1 MLSKDFLSIG
11 VIGVNLSANVLF
23 YNVLTFPLLGFRSA
37 ANYQDFYSYIHNIQC
52 KHVIVTDR
60 GTSDL
65 MAPTKPHAVPPSELK
80 LILDGS
86 SFVPYYEQIVEQV
99 RAMVKRSQLRE
110 GDIFCSEG
118 EVARFLRIS
127 KMPVRQAFQ
136 KLRSEGLLTIEK
148 GKRPTIGSGRMPW
161 DFQQLRGF
169 SEEMRRRGLTPSA
182 KTLDLQVEDASPEVA
197 LALRLSPGDKIY
209 RLKRLRY
216 VNGGPVAVVTSHLP
230 ARFFQGFEQHNLENR
245 SLYSVFESVYN
256 RKLQWAEEVF
266 GAVTADEE
274 VAPILET
281 TVGSPLLIVRETTYD
296 VQRVPI
302 EYSIS
307 LLRGDRYTA

>member
-1 MLSKDFLSIG
+1 MLSWLILTVDEMRSIR
-11 VIGVNLSANVLF
+11 LQA
-23 YNVLTFPLLGFRSA
+23 T
-37 ANYQDFYSYIHNIQC
+37 H
-52 KHVIVTDR
+52 
-60 GTSDL
+60 
-65 MAPTKPHAVPPSELK
+65 PSELN

-99 RAMVKRSQLRE
+99 RSLVKRGQLRE
-110 GDIFCSEG
+110 GDTFCSEG

-169 SEEMRRRGLTPSA
+169 SEEMKRRGLTPSA
-182 KTLDLQVEDASPEVA
+182 KTLDLEVVDAPPEVT
-197 LALRLSPGDKIY
+197 LALRLSSADKVY

-216 VNGGPVAVVTSHLP
+216 VNGGPVAVVTSYLP
-230 ARFFQGFEQHNLENR
+230 ARVFHGFEQHNLENR
-245 SLYSVFESVYN
+245 SLYSVFENVYN

-266 GAVTADEE
+266 GAVTADGDT
-274 VAPILET
+274 ATILET
-281 TVGSPLLIVRETTYD
+281 TIGSPMLIVRETTYD
-296 VQRVPI
+296 IQRLPI
-302 EYSIS
+302 EYSVS
-307 LLRGDRYTA
+307 LLRGDRYTATVVSVRKSSN